1 MKFWFHPKAWVLF
14 NLVVGLVFMTFSSGL
29 SGQTAEPQVAAT
41 SSAGEDSPGNE
52 VLKVNDLVRVT
63 VFKEDD
69 MLTEARISKSGAIT
83 LPLLGPVHVEGK
95 TVAEAVADIR
105 ARLDKDY
112 IINPQVTLTVVE
124 YAPQWVTVLG
134 EVQRPSQVAIP
145 PEGGLDLMGAI
156 ALAGGYTRIADPSKI
171 ILRRVVDGR
180 DVVLKVD
187 ARKLAGD
194 SKSPAFMVQPGD
206 TISVGE
212 SLW

>member
-1 MKFWFHPKAWVLF
+1 MKYRFYPKARVHFHLVL
-14 NLVVGLVFMTFSSGL
+14 GLVFTALPIGL
-29 SGQTAEPQVAAT
+29 SGQTAEPQVTAT
-41 SSAGEDSPGNE
+41 SPEVDESSGND
-52 VLKVNDLVRVT
+52 VIKVNDLVRVT

-69 MLTEARISKSGAIT
+69 MLTEARISKSGDIT

-95 TVAEAVADIR
+95 TVSEAVADIR

-112 IINPQVTLTVVE
+112 IINPQVTLTVME

-134 EVQRPSQVAIP
+134 EVQRPSQVPMP

-156 ALAGGYTRIADPSKI
+156 ALAGGYTRIADPSNI
-171 ILRRVVDGR
+171 IIRRLVDGR
-180 DVVLKVD
+180 DVVLKID
-187 ARKLAGD
+187 AKKLAGD